1 MDDKVRIFIVD
12 DHQILIDGVKSLLR
26 NEERFQIL
34 NEALSAKDA
43 LSKLAEDYNYDIL
56 ITDISMPEMDGV
68 ELSKR
73 VKQLYPEIKILVLS
87 MYNNQQVATEII
99 MSEAEGFILK
109 NTGKQELV
117 AALNAIS
124 DNGTYYSR
132 EVLSAMMQKV
142 KSDKKTEEE
151 IANLTDR
158 EAEILQLI
166 CEELSSEQIAQ
177 KLNISKRTVDTHRQ
191 NIYEKTGCKT
201 IISLIKFALRN
212 NLATI

>member
-56 ITDISMPEMDGV
+56 ITDISMPGMDGV

-132 EVLSAMMQKV
+132 EVLLAMMQKV

>member
-1 MDDKVRIFIVD
+1 MEDKVRIFIVD

-26 NEERFQIL
+26 NEDRFQII
-34 NEALSAKDA
+34 NEALSAKVA
-43 LSKLAEDYNYDIL
+43 LRKLEQNNEYDIL

-68 ELSKR
+68 ELTKK
-73 VKQLYPEIKILVLS
+73 VKQLYPTIKILVLT
-87 MYNNQQVATEII
+87 MYNNQQVANEIM

-109 NTGKQELV
+109 NTGKKELV
-117 AALNAIS
+117 AALNTIS

-132 EVLSAMMQKV
+132 EVLSAMMLKV
-142 KSDKKTEEE
+142 KNDKKVEEE
-151 IANLTDR
+151 TANLTER
-158 EAEILQLI
+158 ECEILQLI
-166 CEELSSEQIAQ
+166 CEELSSEQIAD
-177 KLNISKRTVDTHRQ
+177 KLSISKRTVDTHRQ

>member
-132 EVLSAMMQKV
+132 EVLLAMMQKV

>member
-1 MDDKVRIFIVD
+1 MVDKVKIFIVD

-26 NEERFQIL
+26 NEERFQIT
-34 NEALSAKDA
+34 NEALSAEEA
-43 LSKLAEDYNYDIL
+43 LNKLEHDRNYDIL

-68 ELSKR
+68 ELTKQ
-73 VKQLYPEIKILVLS
+73 VKKLYPEIKILVLT
-87 MYNNQQVATEII
+87 MYSNQQVANEIMI
-99 MSEAEGFILK
+99 SEAEGFILK

-117 AALNAIS
+117 SALSAIS

-132 EVLSAMMQKV
+132 EVLLAMMQKV
-142 KSDKKTEEE
+142 RHDKKVEEE
-151 IANLTDR
+151 TACLTER
-158 EAEILQLI
+158 ELEILQLI

-177 KLNISKRTVDTHRQ
+177 KLCISKRTVDTHRQ
-191 NIYEKTGCKT
+191 NIYEKSGCKT